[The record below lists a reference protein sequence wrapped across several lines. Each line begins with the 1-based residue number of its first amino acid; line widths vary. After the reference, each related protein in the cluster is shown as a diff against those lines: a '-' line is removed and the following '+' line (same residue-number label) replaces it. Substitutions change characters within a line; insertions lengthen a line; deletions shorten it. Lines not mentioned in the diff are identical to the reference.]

1 MRKIK
6 ELNEWRE
13 SPCSW
18 IGRLCNAMLVIPN
31 LIYRFNATP
40 IKIPENYFMD
50 MDKLLLKVYMER
62 QKEQNTQCK
71 TEREEQLED

>member
-6 ELNEWRE
+6 ELNEWRD
-13 SPCSW
+13 SPCPW

-50 MDKLLLKVYMER
+50 MDKLLLKSLHGETKGTKYSM
-62 QKEQNTQCK
+62 QN
-71 TEREEQLED
+71 